1 MRYTDTREKSAEF
14 LRAAIQLMGQHVAS
28 FNPVSFAVWYEHSAG
43 ANASLSKAISERLA
57 AKEVFDDETTDQL
70 FRDHIADPGDS
81 EIDGVSE
88 ELQRTMAR
96 LVDKA
101 SLTGQRADAFGVQLA
116 ELSATLA
123 TNDAAALSVA
133 IEKTAQGT
141 AEMTSS
147 ALSLEQEAVAS
158 RGEIESLRSQLT
170 RARNEALLDT
180 LTGILNRRGLDLRLN
195 ALLAEKVGSETSH
208 CLIMLDIDHFKRVN
222 DTHGHVV
229 GDRVI
234 QALGKVLKGS
244 VQPGQVAARYGGE
257 EFAILMPN
265 SSVEDSMR
273 VAAALRTRVK
283 ALSVEDRRRGGPS
296 VSVTI
301 SLGVTAL
308 RSGDDASRF
317 IARADGALYASKQN
331 GRDRVSF
338 A

>member
-1 MRYTDTREKSAEF
+1 
-14 LRAAIQLMGQHVAS
+14 
-28 FNPVSFAVWYEHSAG
+28 
-43 ANASLSKAISERLA
+43 
-57 AKEVFDDETTDQL
+57 
-70 FRDHIADPGDS
+70 
-81 EIDGVSE
+81 
-88 ELQRTMAR
+88 MAR

-158 RGEIESLRSQLT
+158 RREIESLRSQLT
-170 RARNEALLDT
+170 RACNEALLDT

-308 RSGDDASRF
+308 RSGDDVSRF